1 MSGLRRRAP
10 GNGPEENTKPG
21 AAPAFTLIELLVVI
35 AIIAILAALLLP
47 ALAKAKDS
55 ARRIQC
61 VNNQKQM
68 ILSWAMYS
76 GDNRERL
83 VLNGGQN
90 ASLTRPYL
98 WIYGG
103 NHGDPQTLLNSQY
116 LVGDNY
122 ALLAPYL
129 KSAEVYK
136 CPADRSL
143 WPVGG
148 KMVFELRSYA
158 LNCYMG
164 TPPTSVET
172 PLSLNSAYKVYLK
185 TAEVASDSPA
195 NRFVFI
201 DVNPASICTPGF
213 GVNMTSDVFIH
224 YPSTFHRGMGVV
236 SFVDSHVESHK
247 WSDPRTRKGLPG
259 GAQYIPHND
268 PSPNNKD
275 LVWIRERTTSKK

>member
-1 MSGLRRRAP
+1 VTGLCRRPSGDHLEQVTRSVS
-10 GNGPEENTKPG
+10 KW
-21 AAPAFTLIELLVVI
+21 AFTLIELLVVI

-68 ILSWAMYS
+68 ILTWAMYS

-83 VLNGGQN
+83 VLNGGQS
-90 ASLTRPYL
+90 ASLTLPYL

-103 NHGDPQTLLNSQY
+103 NHGDTQTLLNSQY
-116 LVGDNY
+116 LVGANY
-122 ALLAPYL
+122 ALFAPYL
-129 KSAEVYK
+129 RAVEVYK

-148 KMVFELRSYA
+148 KMVLELRSYA
-158 LNCYMG
+158 MNCYMG
-164 TPPTSVET
+164 TPATSVEA

-185 TAEVASDSPA
+185 TAELAADSPA
-195 NRFVFI
+195 SRFVFI

-213 GVNMTSDVFIH
+213 GVDMVSDVFVH
-224 YPSTFHRGMGVV
+224 YPSTLHRGLGVV
-236 SFVDSHVESHK
+236 AFADTHVESRK
-247 WSDPRTRKGLPG
+247 WVDPRTRKGLPG
-259 GAQYIPHND
+259 GAQYITHND
-268 PSPNNKD
+268 SSPNNQD
-275 LVWIRERTTSKK
+275 LKWIRERTTSKK